1 VRVRTAVTAHSSPGR
16 AIIDHANR
24 GKHNLIV
31 MGVSRRPGATLSFGE
46 VAAAVLQNTERS
58 VLFVAS

>member
-1 VRVRTAVTAHSSPGR
+1 
-16 AIIDHANR
+16 
-24 GKHNLIV
+24 

-46 VAAAVLQNTERS
+46 VAATVLQNTERS